1 VGDPI
6 SKETMFSMFFFY
18 GVLEGIIME
27 YQKGQC
33 KLVGMDENEREV
45 KEYGKLNEVRLME
58 ELFQL
63 RYPEID
69 FEGPK
74 KEKETDGKNG
84 INWEEV
90 LLKSEAIA
98 LIENGLKARYP
109 MVDLTEINYEKMRKQ
124 NGRANDRLKQLL
136 KEKGYENTL
145 IK

>member
-1 VGDPI
+1 
-6 SKETMFSMFFFY
+6 
-18 GVLEGIIME
+18 
-27 YQKGQC
+27 
-33 KLVGMDENEREV
+33 MDENEREV
-45 KEYGKLNEVRLME
+45 KEYGKLNEVRFME

-69 FEGPK
+69 FEGLK
-74 KEKETDGKNG
+74 KEKEADGKNG

-90 LLKSEAIA
+90 LLKSDAIC